1 MENEHAA
8 YFDLDFILATC
19 FMDEDEKMAVK
30 NVIQNKTADSDEDG
44 VEEVTVTEISVKTEI
59 DVEAPFQS
67 SKRERADSEPS
78 RKSSKRGRNENRSE
92 THAVKKAKVETGLG
106 EVNQSRLISS
116 NQSKAKPSDSND
128 DLQNSRT
135 TSRSVPCPAL
145 PCTEMF
151 LSDDELKEHKRTA
164 HSLLDLHECPQC
176 EAKFDSI
183 ETLRSHIKKT
193 FHSKKDSLKQT
204 PMRSTCT
211 AE

>member
-78 RKSSKRGRNENRSE
+78 RKSSKRERNENRSE

-106 EVNQSRLISS
+106 EVNQS
-116 NQSKAKPSDSND
+116 KASLRIQMMICKIHTQHPE
-128 DLQNSRT
+128 
-135 TSRSVPCPAL
+135 VFPAL
-145 PCTEMF
+145 PFRAQRCSSAMT
-151 LSDDELKEHKRTA
+151 S
-164 HSLLDLHECPQC
+164 
-176 EAKFDSI
+176 
-183 ETLRSHIKKT
+183 
-193 FHSKKDSLKQT
+193 
-204 PMRSTCT
+204 
-211 AE
+211 